1 MTVDPME
8 AFWRD
13 PVVHPAAEALPM
25 TSDAELDELAADIKT
40 HGLQEMRSTEG
51 VAGSGSLEP

>member
-1 MTVDPME
+1 MTGDPME

-25 TSDAELDELAADIKT
+25 MSDAELAADIKT
-40 HGLQEMRSTEG
+40 QGLQEMRSTEG
-51 VAGSGSLEP
+51 LPRQAH